1 MTTLQQIELTC
12 PVCETRF
19 RSQAVVSTNSFGG
32 KRTDFHERAAGTQ
45 PLPYLVHMCS
55 RCGYAGSEKDFT
67 EEAEITPTL
76 REHVWN
82 ELAPKLHQSV
92 LWHQQHGAQGGQ
104 GSAAQASL
112 LGNGQGASS
121 GAGASSSSGGQTG
134 TTGATGAV
142 AAMVTVPGSEKY
154 EAAARVAEWA
164 GAEPRQVADLLLR
177 AAWCCVDEGDVEA
190 ERYFRRRA
198 AWAFEQALSAYDGV
212 AREER
217 AVLTY
222 LVGELWRRVGDHR
235 QARGWFEQVPHEI
248 TEAHSQQWV
257 LDASRQQK
265 DAPREWFG

>member
-92 LWHQQHGAQGGQ
+92 LWHQQHGN
-104 GSAAQASL
+104 SASASTS
-112 LGNGQGASS
+112 NSAS
-121 GAGASSSSGGQTG
+121 AGAPNNGALVGSGTGHTG
-134 TTGATGAV
+134 TTGAV

-177 AAWCCVDEGDVEA
+177 AAWCCVDEGDLEA

-198 AWAFEQALSAYDGV
+198 AWAFEQALAAYDGV

-222 LVGELWRRVGDHR
+222 LVGELWRRVGDLR
-235 QARGWFEQVPHEI
+235 QARSWFEQVPHEV
-248 TEAHSQQWV
+248 TDAQSQQWV